1 MRRPSGFI
9 RGLWLSESCICAF
22 SSVLRRFLC
31 LSRIRPRVF
40 SRVCHTC
47 KKLKLGEFAS
57 PAGVRSLSAGDRRP
71 PAQPARPSKRV
82 LLPTG
87 VPSEATPRLTWQPPP
102 PRLGVA
108 MEPTAATTLTGRSGL
123 LFLLFLLRLLRGIT
137 AAPAGLVVGAT
148 RGGAGTD
155 ALSLSYNFSITPQA
169 RPGQPWCEIQGQ
181 VNGNEYLYYAC
192 GSKRVIPVGPWGMQ
206 LKDTAFWDTQREPL
220 EDLGEELR
228 KKLLDIRAEFVTK
241 SDSLTLQVSLM
252 CERGAHG
259 HSRGSW
265 RFVFTEQLTC
275 LFDPENRKWIQFPPG
290 GQQVKDMLDGDRE
303 LTELLMKIANGD
315 CKRWLQKL
323 REHSNETQEITG
335 NYKTG
340 WSAGP
345 LEEIG

>member
-1 MRRPSGFI
+1 
-9 RGLWLSESCICAF
+9 
-22 SSVLRRFLC
+22 
-31 LSRIRPRVF
+31 
-40 SRVCHTC
+40 
-47 KKLKLGEFAS
+47 
-57 PAGVRSLSAGDRRP
+57 
-71 PAQPARPSKRV
+71 
-82 LLPTG
+82 
-87 VPSEATPRLTWQPPP
+87 
-102 PRLGVA
+102 
-108 MEPTAATTLTGRSGL
+108 MEPTAATTLTERSGL
-123 LFLLFLLRLLRGIT
+123 QFLLFLLRLPRGIT

-181 VNGNEYLYYAC
+181 VNGNEFLYCAC

-206 LKDTAFWDTQREPL
+206 LKDTAFWDTQMEPL

-228 KKLLDIRAEFVTK
+228 KKLLDIKAEIVTE
-241 SDSLTLQVSLM
+241 SNSLTLQVSLM

-265 RFVFTEQLTC
+265 RFVFTEQLTY

-323 REHSNETQEITG
+323 REHSNEMQETTGAPATTPPVALVKGAAIRPITSVLLVVLTHLILLVVQG
-335 NYKTG
+335 MV
-340 WSAGP
+340 
-345 LEEIG
+345 L